1 MRSIDKTLSTLKH
14 DNNFFLFQIYVDDII
29 FIGSSHTLMSKF
41 LGNNGER
48 LPNVRGRRTKLFP
61 RYSSEAD
68 EAR

>member
-1 MRSIDKTLSTLKH
+1 MRSIDKILSTLKH

-48 LPNVRGRRTKLFP
+48 LPNVRDRRTKLFP